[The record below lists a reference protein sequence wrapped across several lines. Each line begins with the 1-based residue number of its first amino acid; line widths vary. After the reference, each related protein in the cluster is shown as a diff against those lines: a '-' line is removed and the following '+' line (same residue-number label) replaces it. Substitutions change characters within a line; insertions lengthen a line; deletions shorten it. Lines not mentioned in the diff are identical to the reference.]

1 MLIKVVVSLRNRMG
15 FRRQVEFYRLLLFL
29 TGKTFL
35 KAQNK
40 MDKITTSECQPDLI
54 SLAFFL
60 TFTAVSALCKSNT
73 DTQSLSINI

>member
-40 MDKITTSECQPDLI
+40 MDKISTSECQLDLI

>member
-15 FRRQVEFYRLLLFL
+15 FRSQVEFYRLLLFL

-40 MDKITTSECQPDLI
+40 MDKISTLECQPDLI

>member
-1 MLIKVVVSLRNRMG
+1 MLIKVVSLRNRMG

-40 MDKITTSECQPDLI
+40 MDKISTSECQPDLI

>member
-40 MDKITTSECQPDLI
+40 MDKISTSECQPD
-54 SLAFFL
+54 LAFFL

>member
-1 MLIKVVVSLRNRMG
+1 M
-15 FRRQVEFYRLLLFL
+15 EFYRLLLFL

-40 MDKITTSECQPDLI
+40 MDKISTLECQPDLI

>member
-1 MLIKVVVSLRNRMG
+1 MLIKVVVSLRNQMG

-40 MDKITTSECQPDLI
+40 MDKISTSECQPDLI

>member
-1 MLIKVVVSLRNRMG
+1 M
-15 FRRQVEFYRLLLFL
+15 EFYRLLLFL